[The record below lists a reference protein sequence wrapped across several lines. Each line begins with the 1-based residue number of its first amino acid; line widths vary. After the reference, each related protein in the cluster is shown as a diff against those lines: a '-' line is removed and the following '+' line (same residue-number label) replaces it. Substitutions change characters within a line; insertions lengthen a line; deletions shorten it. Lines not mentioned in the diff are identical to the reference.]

1 MALEVFFN
9 GSDKSDHVERRLRRQ
24 SDARRS
30 SSCELVKP
38 SPNVRRKKL
47 DRRKH
52 PCSFFGP
59 RCSFTGASDSACL
72 SRCRSRA
79 SSRSRRQTQETSRH
93 CCGSSMIP
101 MNSAVVPQIWHS
113 PCFIVPRRSAVAS
126 FARAESAARVASSRR
141 AAASRRRVVSSSAW
155 RSR

>member
-59 RCSFTGASDSACL
+59 RCSFTGASDLSLPVTLPLSSLISIAPADPRNVPPPLRLLDDPQDVGSATYL
-72 SRCRSRA
+72 A
-79 SSRSRRQTQETSRH
+79 LRR
-93 CCGSSMIP
+93 
-101 MNSAVVPQIWHS
+101 
-113 PCFIVPRRSAVAS
+113 FIVPRRSAIAS

-141 AAASRRRVVSSSAW
+141 TAASRRRVVSCWAW